1 MITLTGQREIAKCSV
16 FRDDTDVLN
25 FYAMPQSPR
34 VAMDEN
40 GKPIFSLVQ
49 YRRDVA
55 QLSEEERRTKL
66 GGGLLTLSVELTL
79 TEDEEKEIRRTL
91 AADPVLHRKLQIS
104 SYRQWWVDEIR
115 KDQAQ
120 LAKALKLGAVPI
132 ADGTVGVAVLGETG
146 EAAGEF
152 VATLVG
158 AGKVSMTGRQRAAI
172 MAKLTLDGSVL
183 LMEMVER
190 KLAAVRIGYDLTFNH
205 RLDAVRMS
213 VWCHAEKA
221 YRSIQEQFAS
231 LKDNASW
238 SEKHSGNSSYYTFS
252 HDESSSAR
260 NIVNKVASAS
270 EASGVDII
278 PEAGADVLPPEQ
290 IAELQKIGYEMIKDF
305 LAATFLTWQPG
316 AGDVANEEPELQ
328 TQLATQ
334 NGKEYGH
341 HGIEYYHLK
350 DWSESMSAD
359 MTFNL
364 RQKAVVKGFLGPQ
377 DNLANLLGNQRAED
391 FITKIDLDA
400 DWFKYIDVQVMCTA
414 DFESDPIDLVTATL
428 KYNAR
433 GPQGDVNEAKSFSF
447 KKDAVTGRFATF
459 LAGPGLRSYDY
470 EYEVH
475 YKGSAATWKGTGRHD
490 GDVLVLDT
498 DRLGVLR
505 VNVQIG
511 LVDWEQIRQV
521 HVKLSYGAGSDR
533 KETELTLDEKKQ
545 TQEWVEAI
553 GKPVDAPYTCEVSW
567 VDKNNQRL
575 PDPPVT
581 SRSPQLVL
589 NQPLGEAME
598 IVVSPAGT
606 FGELLAQV
614 VVALRYTDRAHDY
627 TVDDVFTFA
636 KSEPKVWKVPLRD
649 KNLRNYEYRV
659 TVFYTDGVTREDE
672 WRPTDKAILAVG
684 DPFGYRVQISPYLLK
699 NPPGQWAFAVVRLRF
714 TDPEEGIRAEKDL
727 EITDFSQPLFWRFR
741 TGAPDR
747 HTYRYEVSLFK
758 ADGTEVK
765 IPEKEETKEVL
776 VLVPPP
782 A

>member
-16 FRDDTDVLN
+16 FRDDTDVLA

-34 VAMDEN
+34 VALDEN

-49 YRRDVA
+49 YRRDVS
-55 QLSEEERRTKL
+55 QLTEEERRTKL

-79 TEDEEKEIRRTL
+79 TEDEEQEIRRSI
-91 AADPVLHRKLQIS
+91 AADPKLRAALELS
-104 SYRQWWVDEIR
+104 SYRRWWVEEIR

-132 ADGTVGVAVLGETG
+132 SDGTVGIAVLGETG
-146 EAAGEF
+146 AEAGEF

-190 KLAAVRIGYDLTFNH
+190 KLAAIRVGYDLTFNH

-213 VWCHAEKA
+213 VWCHAQKA
-221 YRSIQEQFAS
+221 YKSIQEQFAS

-252 HDESSSAR
+252 HDESNSGR
-260 NIVNKVASAS
+260 NLVNKVATAS
-270 EASGVDII
+270 ESSGVDII

-290 IAELQKIGYEMIKDF
+290 IAELQKIGYDMIKDF

-316 AGDVANEEPELQ
+316 AGDVAKEEPELS

-350 DWSESMSAD
+350 EWNESMSAD
-359 MTFNL
+359 LAFNL

-377 DNLANLLGNQRAED
+377 DNLANLLGNQSPDD

-400 DWFKYIDVQVMCTA
+400 DWFKYLDVQVICTA
-414 DFESDPIDLVTATL
+414 DFDQDPIDLITATL
-428 KYNAR
+428 SYKAR
-433 GPQGDVNEAKSFSF
+433 GPQGDVNEMKSFSF
-447 KKDAVTGRFATF
+447 KKDTPTGRFATF
-459 LAGPGLRSYDY
+459 LAGPDLRLYDY

-475 YKGSAATWKGTGRHD
+475 YKGSSATWKGTGRHD

-505 VNVQIG
+505 VNVQVG

-533 KETELTLDEKKQ
+533 KETEFTLDKEKQ
-545 TQEWVEAI
+545 TQTWVEAI

-575 PDPPVT
+575 ADAPIT

-598 IVVSPAGT
+598 VVVSPAGT
-606 FGELLAQV
+606 FGELLSQV
-614 VVALRYTDRAHDY
+614 VVALRYKDGAHDY
-627 TVDDVFTFA
+627 LVDDVFTFA
-636 KSEPKVWKVPLRD
+636 KSEPKIWKVPLRD
-649 KNLRNYEYRV
+649 KNVRNYEYRV

-699 NPPGQWAFAVVRLRF
+699 NPAGQWAFAVVRLRF
-714 TDPEEGIRAEKDL
+714 EDAQEGIRAQKDL
-727 EITDFSQPLFWRFR
+727 EITDFAKPLFWRFR

-758 ADGTEVK
+758 SDGTEVK